1 MENTNIVNLGKR
13 SEEQLDWV
21 CNLTPTHLCITP
33 DTPGSDPDSPA
44 SPEFIAA
51 SLLEAG
57 YAAVAVY
64 AQPLSDL
71 QQKQGEA

>member
-1 MENTNIVNLGKR
+1 METTNIVNLGKR

-21 CNLTPTHLCITP
+21 GDLTPPHLCITP
-33 DTPGSDPDSPA
+33 NTPK
-44 SPEFIAA
+44 IAT

-57 YAAVAVY
+57 YAAVIVY
-64 AQPLSDL
+64 AQPLRDL

>member
-1 MENTNIVNLGKR
+1 METTNIVNLGQC

-21 CNLTPTHLCITP
+21 GDLTPPHMCITP
-33 DTPGSDPDSPA
+33 DTLETA
-44 SPEFIAA
+44 T

-57 YAAVAVY
+57 YAAVTVY
-64 AQPLSDL
+64 AQPPSDL